1 MFSFVFPSLRPAT
14 VLFPKSNRSM
24 KQSLYQCHA
33 KKLVRLVNRLHWGA
47 NTCNRICIN
56 AYTPWPS
63 NLLYIVHTSELLRY
77 ILLFTNMSVFS
88 FSLFVSLVY
97 YGWKY
102 CSLVCCERKTLLDD
116 CWFRWIA
123 QTNRCLSFHHRTEKW
138 AAVGSQHLA
147 LPAECSQT
155 HRSSPCLV
163 PPILPQIPLC
173 KKKIPRHIKMSANA
187 WSTKCW

>member
-63 NLLYIVHTSELLRY
+63 NLLYIVHTSELLHY
-77 ILLFTNMSVFS
+77 ILLFTNMSVFFFQS
-88 FSLFVSLVY
+88 VRFAGLLWLKVLFASLLWEKNTA
-97 YGWKY
+97 GW
-102 CSLVCCERKTLLDD
+102 LLIPLNSSNEQV
-116 CWFRWIA
+116 FI
-123 QTNRCLSFHHRTEKW
+123 F
-138 AAVGSQHLA
+138 
-147 LPAECSQT
+147 
-155 HRSSPCLV
+155 SSPN
-163 PPILPQIPLC
+163 
-173 KKKIPRHIKMSANA
+173 RKMSGSRITTFGSSCRELSN
-187 WSTKCW
+187 SPF